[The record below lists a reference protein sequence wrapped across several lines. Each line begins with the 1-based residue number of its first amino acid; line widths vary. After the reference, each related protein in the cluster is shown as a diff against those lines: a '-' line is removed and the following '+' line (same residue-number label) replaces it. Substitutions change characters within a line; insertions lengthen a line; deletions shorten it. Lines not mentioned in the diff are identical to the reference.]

1 MAVDL
6 REVLDEEMDIET
18 EELISDSALY
28 RMYRKTVNWYRKYRL
43 FPRTN
48 TYNYSIE
55 SGDYVPDILM
65 DQVVTID
72 GKTDKLSMFVD
83 TRTRI
88 FNGTGTITVTIALT
102 ADNAYLA
109 GLPHELEC
117 LFVAYCKKAIGQRL
131 KFAKY
136 PTQPFDLD
144 GDGLFSEGETER
156 KEWEEFIMINRDE
169 DPDNITDLR
178 QEAYTGIP
186 KPYFFSGTVIGGTN
200 TGRGFWR

>member
-18 EELISDSALY
+18 EELISDKVLS
-28 RMYRKTVNWYRKYRL
+28 RMYKKAVHWYRKYRL

-65 DQVVTID
+65 DQIVTID
-72 GKTDKLSMFVD
+72 GKTDKLSKFVNTK
-83 TRTRI
+83 TRV
-88 FNGTGTITVTIALT
+88 FNGTGTIIVTIALN
-102 ADNAYLA
+102 ANNAYLA

-117 LFVAYCKKAIGQRL
+117 LFVAYCKKAIGERL
-131 KFAKY
+131 AFAKY

-144 GDGLFSEGETER
+144 AEYLKNKGEEER
-156 KEWEEFIMINRDE
+156 KEWENFIMINRDC
-169 DPDNITDLR
+169 DPENITDLR
-178 QEAYTGIP
+178 NEAYTGIP
-186 KPYFFSGTVIGGTN
+186 KPYFYSGRRV
-200 TGRGFWR
+200 W